1 MTTTE
6 LMIGNWVLDTRTN
19 KPLRVN
25 PFMAEL
31 EVPTWRPIPIT
42 QRILDINGFQ
52 KKHYCQNYKWQS
64 PGGFTITIDLDDNYI
79 LITIRALR
87 LVYTSFADYIPL
99 HYLQNYI
106 TLCQINKEIVL

>member
-25 PFMAEL
+25 PFMSEL
-31 EVPTWRPIPIT
+31 EVPTWQPIPIT
-42 QRILDINGFQ
+42 QSILETNGF
-52 KKHYCQNYKWQS
+52 KKTYCSQNYKWLS
-64 PGGFTITIDLDDNYI
+64 RGGYTITIDLEDKCIVINFEY
-79 LITIRALR
+79 LK
-87 LVYTSFADYIPL
+87 LVYTAFSDYIPL

-106 TLCQINKEIVL
+106 TLCGIKKEIIL

>member
-19 KPLRVN
+19 MPLRVN
-25 PFMAEL
+25 PFMSEL

-42 QRILDINGFQ
+42 QRILEINGFQ
-52 KKHYCQNYKWQS
+52 KKHWCQNYKWQS
-64 PGGFTITIDLDDNYI
+64 RGGFTITIDLDDNYI
-79 LITIRALR
+79 LINLGALK
-87 LVYTSFADYIPL
+87 LVYTSFSDYIPL

-106 TLCQINKEIVL
+106 TLCQINKKIIL